1 VRRDRLHGLA
11 IMVAAKTLLFLALTS
26 ASTAALAAEA
36 EDTPPA
42 PSVFVTTAALDG
54 MTEIE
59 LGKLA
64 LRKSQNPQVREF
76 AQRMVTD
83 HGKANDELTALASTK
98 GIVAPVKLDAE
109 HLAIVGTLESRNG
122 AEFDTEYSRHMNM
135 DHTKAIALFEAESKS
150 DDAELS
156 GFAKKTLPTLK
167 EHKQMAS
174 KLQKQ

>member
-1 VRRDRLHGLA
+1 
-11 IMVAAKTLLFLALTS
+11 MVAAKTLLFLALTA
-26 ASTAALAAEA
+26 ASTAAIAAEA

-42 PSVFVTTAALDG
+42 PSVFVSTAAQDG

-83 HGKANDELTALASTK
+83 HGKTNDELAALASTK

-109 HLAIVGTLESRNG
+109 HLAMVRTLESRDG

-135 DHTKAIALFEAESKS
+135 DHTKAIALFESALKTS
-150 DDAELS
+150 DADFAS
-156 GFAKKTLPTLK
+156 FAKKTLPTLQAHQ
-167 EHKQMAS
+167 EMATR
-174 KLQKQ
+174 LPGQ